1 MKERLLS
8 GQFNVALLV
17 QFAKESGDK
26 MGTPETGGS
35 KNGRQSRQGSVMS
48 EMQFTQALI
57 IILLVALFGLICWLA
72 ILLHE
77 LTRTVRAAATM
88 MQDRLTANYDVV
100 QKLVTELQ
108 DVRAAVTAQ
117 PDTKR
122 D

>member
-1 MKERLLS
+1 
-8 GQFNVALLV
+8 
-17 QFAKESGDK
+17 
-26 MGTPETGGS
+26 
-35 KNGRQSRQGSVMS
+35 MS

-77 LTRTVRAAATM
+77 LTRTVRAAAAM

-100 QKLVTELQ
+100 QKLMTELQ

-117 PDTKR
+117 PDKKR

>member
-1 MKERLLS
+1 
-8 GQFNVALLV
+8 
-17 QFAKESGDK
+17 
-26 MGTPETGGS
+26 
-35 KNGRQSRQGSVMS
+35 MS

-57 IILLVALFGLICWLA
+57 VILLVALFGLICWLA

-77 LTRTVRAAATM
+77 LTRTVRAAANM
-88 MQDRLTANYDVV
+88 MQDKLTANYDAV

-108 DVRAAVTAQ
+108 DVLAAVTAQ

>member
-26 MGTPETGGS
+26 MGTSETGGS

-108 DVRAAVTAQ
+108 DVRAAVTVQ

>member
-1 MKERLLS
+1 
-8 GQFNVALLV
+8 
-17 QFAKESGDK
+17 
-26 MGTPETGGS
+26 
-35 KNGRQSRQGSVMS
+35 MS
-48 EMQFTQALI
+48 EMQFAQALI
-57 IILLVALFGLICWLA
+57 VILLVALFGLICWLA

-77 LTRTVRAAATM
+77 LTRTVRAAANM
-88 MQDRLTANYDVV
+88 MQDKLTANYDAV

>member
-1 MKERLLS
+1 
-8 GQFNVALLV
+8 
-17 QFAKESGDK
+17 
-26 MGTPETGGS
+26 
-35 KNGRQSRQGSVMS
+35 MS
-48 EMQFTQALI
+48 EMQITQALI
-57 IILLVALFGLICWLA
+57 VILLVALFGLICWLA

-77 LTRTVRAAATM
+77 LTRTVRAAANM
-88 MQDRLTANYDVV
+88 MQDKLTANYDAV